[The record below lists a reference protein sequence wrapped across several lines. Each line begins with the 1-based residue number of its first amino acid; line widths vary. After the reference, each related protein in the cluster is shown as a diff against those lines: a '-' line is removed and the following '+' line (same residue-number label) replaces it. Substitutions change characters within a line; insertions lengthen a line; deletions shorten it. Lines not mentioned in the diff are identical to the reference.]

1 MALKMNFSP
10 TPLTAALAGLFSALA
25 LPAATRWLGQ
35 GSGEGMLFVVVFLVV
50 VVLPAHAFVLGLQP
64 AEGAPSRSVDR
75 PLVMRTVSWVAAAVA
90 GTVVPLVL

>member
-1 MALKMNFSP
+1 MKMNLSP

-64 AEGAPSRSVDR
+64 AGGAPSRSVDR
-75 PLVMRTVSWVAAAVA
+75 PLVMRTVSWIGAALA
-90 GTVVPLVL
+90 GTVVPLLL